1 MPPRAPAL
9 APPPAPDARFGFS
22 FYGNPAS
29 IEDSISALSAH
40 PVLIMGPENVLTNLL
55 PGALDYET
63 FKPNVGVPMYAINLM
78 FDGGI
83 VMESAVL
90 NHGVHFIWKPERLQK
105 MCKDLDAGG
114 MTWEPIEGLDVIAF
128 PKAARAITSALR
140 MLPDDQRLLV
150 HGDFIYDSV
159 DPANAETKTWFDA
172 MTPQLL
178 ISGCV
183 NGMEILA
190 QFGSIIPDW
199 FTKENR
205 ESDEFVSAI
214 AQIQGSVGRDIS
226 SLPIRAQAAVIA
238 QWAKR
243 TKAPPDMEPYTLDPS
258 LEIERR
264 ACPDE
269 QSRFAPLFRTGWR
282 DAYPFLNKLWL
293 GDVDDVVINTSGLLI
308 GLGIAAGSVTPQSMR
323 ALSIAIKDYEAFAT
337 GSTNEQRTAQ
347 IIHAHKHAD
356 DDKDESADTKA
367 ILQANAPYQAFRAS
381 IEKHAPDDH
390 MGIARTAM
398 GANHAAGFLY
408 LNGLMKGDTFYKER
422 AGGRTEA
429 ILQAIVNKA
438 VARNARG
445 EECDEWTN
453 LIPEGFAKKLIAGRF
468 ADFHFW
474 NMLKEVVKKQQGKA
488 AVDKIDKR
496 LATAP
501 NAEVFADSEAL
512 RYLEVPARAIMALI
526 GFTSTD
532 DKSFAAVWKTLT
544 RLAAAIENL
553 PSTCEPRKGLR
564 KALLDAATKLMQ
576 CPQTRWECM
585 LATPATAVKR
595 IGNFVT
601 DGHALNAIN
610 ALEAHVDR
618 FMKEVDDGMHML
630 ARDTANNVRDDRD
643 PTHKPEQRPDQGS
656 EQKTEAAWGSSAT
669 KYGITASTDGKRIAW
684 GAQIVTDFRTAPDTK
699 AHCPARFAP
708 ASSQHL
714 WCSSPGTCWAQGGEK
729 AHERLPEFPKE
740 ACRASSIGTLE
751 QPMDWDN
758 MTVTIVAPGQNR
770 GGGGRKR
777 NREEDGQRQQGKGK
791 GKGAGRGAGKGKGKG
806 GRHNGG
812 KGGGRGFQ
820 RQPH

>member
-1 MPPRAPAL
+1 MPPRAQAI
-9 APPPAPDARFGFS
+9 APPPAPDARFAFS
-22 FYGNPAS
+22 YFGNPTT
-29 IEDSISALSAH
+29 IEDCVSAVCAH
-40 PVLIMGPENVLTNLL
+40 PVLLMGPENVLTKLM
-55 PGALDYET
+55 PGALDYEAY
-63 FKPNVGVPMYAINLM
+63 KPNVGVSMYAINFM

-83 VMESAVL
+83 IMEPTLL
-90 NHGVHFIWKPERLQK
+90 NQGVHFIWKPERLQK
-105 MCKDLDAGG
+105 ICKDLDAGG
-114 MTWEPIEGLDVIAF
+114 MAWEPIEGIDVIAI

-140 MLPDDQRLLV
+140 TLPDDQRLLV
-150 HGDFIYDSV
+150 HGDFLYDSA
-159 DPANAETKTWFDA
+159 DAANAETETWFDA

-183 NGMEILA
+183 NGMEMLA

-238 QWAKR
+238 QWTKR

-264 ACPDE
+264 ACSDE
-269 QSRFAPLFRTGWR
+269 QSRFAPLIRMGWR
-282 DAYPFLNKLWL
+282 NAYPFLNKLWL
-293 GDVDDVVINTSGLLI
+293 GDVDDILINTSGLLI
-308 GLGIAAGSVTPQSMR
+308 SFGIAAGNVTPQSMR

-337 GSTNEQRTAQ
+337 GSTNEERTAQ
-347 IIHAHKHAD
+347 IIHAYMHAD
-356 DDKDESADTKA
+356 DDKDESAETKA

-381 IEKHAPDDH
+381 IEKHALDDH

-398 GANHAAGFLY
+398 GSNHAAGFLY
-408 LNGLMKGDTFYKER
+408 LNGLLKGDTFYKER

-468 ADFHFW
+468 AEFHFW
-474 NMLKEVVKKQQGKA
+474 NMLREVVKKQQGKA

-501 NAEVFADSEAL
+501 IAEVFADSEAM

-553 PSTCEPRKGLR
+553 PPTCEPRKGLR

-601 DGHALNAIN
+601 DGHALNAII

-630 ARDTANNVRDDRD
+630 ARDAANNVRDDRD
-643 PTHKPEQRPDQGS
+643 PPEKKLGQGS
-656 EQKTEAAWGSSAT
+656 EQKSGAAWGSSAA

-684 GAQIVTDFRTAPDTK
+684 GAQVVTDFETAPDTK
-699 AHCPARFAP
+699 SHCPGRFAP
-708 ASSQHL
+708 ANSQHL
-714 WCSSPGTCWAQGGEK
+714 WCWDPNACWAKGGEK

-740 ACRASSIGTLE
+740 ACKASNIGKLT
-751 QPMDWDN
+751 QPVDWDD

-770 GGGGRKR
+770 GGGGRNSNGKR
-777 NREEDGQRQQGKGK
+777 NREDDGQRQQGKGK
-791 GKGAGRGAGKGKGKG
+791 GKGAGKGNGKGKG
-806 GRHNGG
+806 GGRNGG

-820 RQPH
+820 RQPQ